1 MARPAVVIRFFA
13 LLHLLIDK
21 LLYVVMKWYWGP
33 AKQRCPTLQRKNLIV
48 TYSAVELAQKIRT
61 SQVTCYEVVSAFI
74 DRLNEVNPLVNAVM
88 DGPFLDAL
96 DEARLI
102 DQRLKQGLIDAAELK
117 AKPFLG
123 VPFTTKDSTAVKDRL
138 HTLGITARR
147 TVRANADAEC
157 VRLMKEAGAIIIAT
171 TSIPEINRW
180 QETRNNIIGQTN
192 NPYDNRR
199 TVGGSS
205 GGEGALLAA
214 CATPVGLG
222 TDIGGSIRMPA
233 FYCGVYG
240 HKPTTGIV
248 NTRGCSLRTGREPST
263 MVVAGPMTRYATDLL
278 PIMKVLV
285 GPEKVI
291 ALKFDEPTDIRKLRY
306 FYITESGDIKCSAVQ
321 TTLQNAM
328 KRVVDHFATNVV
340 PSAGVQPVTLTG
352 TDRTTNMWRYWMT
365 QEPANFATLLGNG
378 KPLSPL
384 VELAKKLTGR
394 SEYTMASLYSLIDT
408 LLPQERE
415 DTIRELT
422 RICDQELTDLLGDD
436 GILFYHSCTHTAPYH
451 YAPFVNVYN
460 FSYWCLFNVLHL
472 PATQVPLGLDADGLP
487 LGIQIVATR
496 NRDRHCLA
504 VAEEIERALNGRIP
518 PFLID

>member
-1 MARPAVVIRFFA
+1 MARSRLLVRLFA
-13 LLHLLIDK
+13 IFHLLIDK
-21 LLYVVMKWYWGP
+21 VLYVILKRYWGP
-33 AKQRCPTLQRKNLIV
+33 SKQRCPALQRKRMIV
-48 TYSAVELAQKIRT
+48 TYSAVELARMIRQRDV
-61 SQVTCYEVVSAFI
+61 SCYEVVSAFI
-74 DRLNEVNPLVNAVM
+74 DRLNEVNPLINAVL
-88 DGPFLDAL
+88 DGPFVDAL
-96 DEARLI
+96 DEARRI
-102 DQRLKQGLIDAAELK
+102 DEQLQQGLIDETELA

-138 HTLGITARR
+138 HTLGILARR
-147 TVRANADAEC
+147 TVRSNNDAEC
-157 VRLMKEAGAIIIAT
+157 VRLMKEAGGIIIAT

-214 CATPVGLG
+214 CATAIGLG

-240 HKPTTGIV
+240 HKPTTGVV

-278 PIMKVLV
+278 PAMKVLV
-285 GPEKVI
+285 GPQTAA
-291 ALKFDEPTDIRKLRY
+291 ALRLNEPTDIRKLRY
-306 FYITESGDIKCSAVQ
+306 FFIDESGDIKCSAVQ
-321 TTLQNAM
+321 PQLKQAM
-328 KRVVDHFATNVV
+328 NRVVQHFATNIV
-340 PSAGVQPVTLTG
+340 PETGVRRVKLIG
-352 TDRTTNMWRYWMT
+352 TDHTTNMWRYWMT

-378 KPLSPL
+378 KPVNPL
-384 VELAKKLTGR
+384 LELVKKLTGR
-394 SEYTMASLYSLIDT
+394 SDFTMASVYSLMDT

-415 DTIRELT
+415 DIMRELT
-422 RICDQELTDLLGDD
+422 RRCDQELTELLGDD
-436 GILFYHSCTHTAPYH
+436 GVLFYHSTTHTAPYH
-451 YAPFVNVYN
+451 YAAFVNVYN
-460 FSYWCLFNVLHL
+460 FSYWCLFNVLHV

-487 LGIQIVATR
+487 LGIQVVASR

-504 VAEEIERALNGRIP
+504 VAEEIERVFNGHIP
-518 PFLID
+518 PFIVE